1 MAARTAPR
9 PANQVWIGN
18 VPGNFREED
27 VIQSFTQHN
36 LARPIYVDIRRG
48 TRDENYAFG
57 YFATQAEA
65 DAILAL
71 PQYTIRFPEGRRA
84 LIKVVVFFFVLC
96 AGMLMST
103 REGQFGPTL

>member
-1 MAARTAPR
+1 MAARSATR

-27 VIQSFTQHN
+27 VIESFKQHN

-48 TRDENYAFG
+48 TREDNYAFG

-65 DAILAL
+65 NAILTL
-71 PQYTIRFPEGRRA
+71 PHDTVLFPEGKYA
-84 LIKVVVFFFVLC
+84 LIKVVVFFVLC
-96 AGMLMST
+96 AGMVRSR